1 MLSLALFMERVQTYT
16 AILTGFAS
24 QGSDPHRLEEK
35 VDINEWR
42 PTLQYKKKI
51 KEKLRE
57 AHMV

>member
-1 MLSLALFMERVQTYT
+1 MERVQTYT

>member
-16 AILTGFAS
+16 AILTCFAS